1 MPINPNALSS
11 PDPDDA
17 AAREQGLPTTED
29 AKTMD
34 AGGPEPTPTDDRTG
48 DAEVIAPEE
57 QPQRRRRTK
66 AELIAAAVVPAADAP
81 TALKDSGTGA
91 KIERPWAEA
100 VALVKAEKAEFVDK
114 SLKYAVMK
122 AEQQA
127 VAPAFGRQDDAAISD
142 EARENNRRAELESL
156 GQAPATDASG
166 QMIAP
171 EGSEHGDEVIVGSKT
186 YFVGPGGSL
195 VDGVVDAPA
204 RRRWQRELGAGA
216 DGPWGAVVVGSSQ
229 NGNGEPTFAQPTT
242 HVPEKF
248 DVQTERLPRT
258 VEPVEGGDDGVL
270 KWKIGNGI
278 LEKIGLP
285 DYSSLQVGPI
295 SASRMVVDDGR
306 RTVVSLGDGREGE
319 VPTAVIEAFE
329 TIDNTVEFIAR
340 RFRGQLKS
348 FLESTGAIKQP
359 VS

>member
-1 MPINPNALSS
+1 MPINPSALSS
-11 PDPDDA
+11 PSPDD
-17 AAREQGLPTTED
+17 
-29 AKTMD
+29 
-34 AGGPEPTPTDDRTG
+34 PEPTPTDDRSG
-48 DAEVIAPEE
+48 DAEVTAPEE
-57 QPQRRRRTK
+57 QPVRKRRSK
-66 AELIAAAVVPAADAP
+66 AQLIADAVIPAADAP

-91 KIERPWAEA
+91 KIERPWTEA

-114 SLKYAVMK
+114 GLKYAVMK

-127 VAPAFGRQDDAAISD
+127 AAPAFAGEQSSAQTPFGGDGQDHPAPTTDAFGRPSPEQLEAAQ
-142 EARENNRRAELESL
+142 L
-156 GQAPATDASG
+156 PTDASG

-171 EGSEHGDEVIVGSKT
+171 EGSEHGDEVVVGQKT
-186 YFVGPGGSL
+186 YFVGPGGVL
-195 VDGVVDAPA
+195 VDGVVDALA
-204 RRRWQRELGAGA
+204 KRRWQRELGTGV
-216 DGPWGAVVVGSSQ
+216 DGPWQSTSLSQ
-229 NGNGEPTFAQPTT
+229 NGNGATT
-242 HVPEKF
+242 PPSDQI
-248 DVQTERLPRT
+248 DVQTERLPHT
-258 VEPVEGGDDGVL
+258 VERVDGDDGVL

-306 RTVVSLGDGREGE
+306 RTVVPLGDGREGE

-348 FLESTGAIKQP
+348 FLEATGALKQP